1 MAVVQAVL
9 PSFSSFSDCPLPQAE
24 MKLEDLDEDPFTQ
37 SDVLSDGA
45 SGQQQASCSIKEELL
60 NHDSD
65 ASWDIEFL
73 LSEWSNPSP
82 GFSPPLDYSTQ
93 PPQPADQSTLYP
105 EGHLFDALSRR
116 DAPPMGGGGGELG
129 PPSLAESSLSA
140 IPELYLRG
148 YGGND
153 PAGPPSY
160 PAPPHPDPFGLCQG
174 SGGMEG
180 PGEDMG
186 PLGEALA
193 PWDFGPYP
201 SHYPQQQPP
210 PLLATRPYPE
220 GRFLHAPAAPPSYNY
235 PLHHQPPPHLHLQQQ
250 HHQHQQ
256 HANLYYHYPPQH
268 GQAGGHYSLLQQGIM
283 VRAPLARGSGGGG
296 GVEGRRARRATVK
309 RKPAV
314 HRCEFPG
321 CSKTY
326 TKSSHLKAH
335 MRTHT
340 GEKPYHCSWEGCGWK
355 FARSDELTRHYRKHT
370 GQKPYECGLCQR
382 AFSRSDHLAL
392 HMKRHT

>member
-24 MKLEDLDEDPFTQ
+24 MKLEYFDEDHFTQ
-37 SDVLSDGA
+37 SDLLSDAA
-45 SGQQQASCSIKEELL
+45 SEQLRAPCAIKEELL
-60 NHDSD
+60 NEDSD

-82 GFSPPLDYSTQ
+82 GFPPPLDYSTQ
-93 PPQPADQSTLYP
+93 PPQPADQSALYP
-105 EGHLFDALSRR
+105 EGHLFDALPRR
-116 DAPPMGGGGGELG
+116 DAPPTGGGGGELG

-140 IPELYLRG
+140 VPELYLRG

-160 PAPPHPDPFGLCQG
+160 PVPPHPDPFGLGQG

-180 PGEDMG
+180 PGEDVG

-201 SHYPQQQPP
+201 PHYPQQQQAP

-220 GRFLHAPAAPPSYNY
+220 GR
-235 PLHHQPPPHLHLQQQ
+235 
-250 HHQHQQ
+250 
-256 HANLYYHYPPQH
+256 
-268 GQAGGHYSLLQQGIM
+268 
-283 VRAPLARGSGGGG
+283 GSGGGG
-296 GVEGRRARRATVK
+296 GAEGRRARRATVK

-340 GEKPYHCSWEGCGWK
+340 GEKPYHCSWDGCGWK